1 MSRRARRAVLPPA
14 VFAAVLLATACAPG
28 LTVAPEYATDS
39 GGHGAQVQHTDTPP
53 SGPPGITPPNN
64 DLSWGPCTGPTVTG
78 APAGVTLECAT
89 FEAPLD
95 PINGTKGQITI
106 GAVRARSAQTP
117 ADAGPVVFTTGSDL
131 PSSEQLPVWLTR
143 SGTDILKSHP
153 VVALD
158 RRGTGRSQAVTCRD
172 PFERAEMFDQAQFES
187 GDDPV
192 AKLGAVTMTATT
204 NCTDTISPGDSAYNN
219 AHAAEDLEKLRS
231 TWDVPALALIGVG
244 NGAQVALS
252 YASAHPDKVARLVL
266 DSPLPLAIS
275 AEAAAEQSAAG
286 AQASINAFATKCAAV
301 NCALGPD
308 PKGAVSA
315 LITDAQ
321 HGRGPGGVSAAALV
335 SAIVD
340 ALGYPVGTGP
350 ENTVRL
356 ANALA
361 AARNGDPG
369 GLDALVQAAEARS
382 DDGAFI
388 NRCSDA
394 LNRPTPDRVRELV
407 VAWGKKYPQTGA
419 VTALDLVKCLNWPSG
434 SVPEEPKEL
443 KVDVLLLGVANN
455 PVIGSDGVAATA
467 AEVINTG
474 TGNRRV
480 VWQGIGNGAI
490 VNSGCAMNSALSYIG
505 DGKLP
510 DTDTFCPA

>member
-53 SGPPGITPPNN
+53 PGPPGITPPNN

-95 PINGTKGQITI
+95 PINGTKGQITM

-192 AKLGAVTMTATT
+192 AKL
-204 NCTDTISPGDSAYNN
+204 
-219 AHAAEDLEKLRS
+219 RS

-286 AQASINAFATKCAAV
+286 AQASINAFATQCAAV

-382 DDGAFI
+382 DDGACI

-467 AEVINTG
+467 AAVINAG
-474 TGNRRV
+474 AGNRRV
-480 VWQGIGNGAI
+480 MWQGIGNGAI